1 MKKRNLL
8 KKDRRRFW
16 CLLGLLL
23 LLTMVRYAL
32 QIDVPRVVFL
42 AVIAAIALLG
52 DQDEIIAMC
61 ICCIPLHESIDFFYA
76 LVICIGVYVFKFY
89 KQIRLGT
96 NVLLLLLIIIW
107 ELLHCFLTQFDA
119 ITFLANMIPFI
130 VLAVIMASNVEKLD
144 YALVVRA
151 FAWATLGVI
160 LVMFIRVLYFSGF
173 NIARALEGLQRLGS
187 DKHSNIENVTVAG
200 GQINSN
206 SLGIIAV
213 LASTGLMQ
221 LRKTV
226 HGKTSDIVLMCI
238 MLVFASLGAS
248 RTYLA
253 CLALMVILLIFAEK
267 GGITKKLRLFAVLLL
282 AIASA
287 VALLAIFFPENLRY
301 YASRFAVK
309 DITTGRDNL
318 MIVYHRFIVKNPKV
332 LFFGIGLQDF
342 GNRLINLYRVSSN
355 VPHNSIQEL
364 MAAWGIP
371 GLFLFAALILNM
383 YQTSRRYNRRHALI
397 HWIPLI
403 IILFKGIAGQ
413 MLNSSYTML
422 AFSYAYLSL
431 CADLTPKAENRIFFQ
446 APKAHEGLEIN
457 I

>member
-173 NIARALEGLQRLGS
+173 NIARALIGLQRLGS
-187 DKHSNIENVTVAG
+187 DYHSNIQDATVAG
-200 GQINSN
+200 GQMNPN
-206 SLGIIAV
+206 TLGIIAV

-221 LRKTV
+221 LRNMRA
-226 HGKTSDIVLMCI
+226 GKKGDMILMCL
-238 MLVFASLGAS
+238 MLVFAALGAS

-253 CLALMVILLIFAEK
+253 CLAMMIVLLIFAEK
-267 GGITKKLRLFAVLLL
+267 GGIAKKLRLFAVLIL
-282 AIASA
+282 A
-287 VALLAIFFPENLRY
+287 VAVAVVLLAIFFPENLQY
-301 YASRFAVK
+301 YVSRFLET
-309 DITTGRDNL
+309 DITTGRDGL
-318 MIVYHRFIVKNPKV
+318 MVAYHRFVVKNPKV

-342 GNRLINLYRVSSN
+342 GNRLINVYRVSN
-355 VPHNSIQEL
+355 HVPHNSIQEL
-364 MAAWGIP
+364 MIAWGIP
-371 GLFLFAALILNM
+371 GLFLFAALIFSM
-383 YQTSRRYNRRHALI
+383 YKYSRKYNKKQSLI
-397 HWIPLI
+397 HWSPLI
-403 IILFKGIAGQ
+403 IILFKGMAGQ

-431 CADLTPKAENRIFFQ
+431 CDTLDIEQ
-446 APKAHEGLEIN
+446 AKGETYEAH
-457 I
+457 